1 MNPQCRIASG
11 HSHLALRLCLGFAA
25 LLLAGGFAPA
35 EAEEIAWDNP
45 AGGGWNASA
54 NWAPQDVPD
63 EAGEVA
69 IVPAEAGEYTISL
82 DTSPGIDALF
92 LNNADATLTLGANT
106 LTLFET
112 DGLSNHGLVLASSG
126 TGVIVGLIRNHA
138 DGRIEIVPGRHLQ
151 LSAPTVENDGVIL
164 VHNASS
170 TNNAILTFL
179 EDAGLSGSG
188 ELILHTNGT
197 VTDAQLLTAP
207 GTLLTQQAPHRIR
220 GAGIIEAALVNHGEI
235 FADQDATVLL
245 LTENPKSNHGTIGAT
260 GTGLLEL
267 QAFTLTQAGA
277 GTLLAEDSAIDLR
290 QNMIV
295 VGGGL
300 SSTGS
305 GRIECSDGTTRLEDV
320 TLDGLFQI
328 RSTVTVELAGD
339 AIENNGEMILHYDTS
354 PNNANLQVVDDLAL
368 TGDGTL
374 RMMIASSSTGDAVL
388 ASVGPAVLTHD
399 SDHTIHGGG
408 EISAYLENHG
418 VIFADQEDALLALKT
433 YPKTNHGTIGARE
446 SGKLELQNFTL
457 TQTGAGMLLAQDAGI
472 ELGPNSVVIDGLLS
486 ATGSG
491 WFECTGGTV
500 RLENLT
506 LDGPVR
512 IPSGVTVELAGNTIE
527 NNAEMVLHYDTS
539 TNNSY
544 LRIVDG
550 LTLTGDG
557 TLRMMI
563 ASSSTGDAVLASVG
577 PAVLTHDSDHTIHG
591 GGEISAYLENHGVIF
606 ADQED
611 ALLALKTYPKTNHG
625 TIGARESGKLELQ
638 NFTLTQT
645 GAGVLLAQDV
655 GIELGPNSIVSG
667 GLLSAT
673 GSGWFECTDGT
684 ARLEDV
690 TLDGPVRIPSSVT
703 LELAGETIENNAAI
717 VLHLDGSTN
726 NAYLRADS
734 DVALTGTGNVR
745 LLSPTNINDSQIT
758 SAPGVVLTLGPEQLV
773 HGTGTVSAVLHNEGL
788 IQANIPDATL
798 RLGDGDKVNTGTL
811 AAVQGGNLELWSATL
826 TNAGTMMVD
835 DSSSVAVLTSGA
847 MLNQGTVLADD
858 RGLFR
863 VVGATLRNQ
872 GEILSVH
879 GGEVRSQSGTFVNQ
893 GSCEAGLG
901 GLVRIDGGAFL
912 NEGIARAR
920 EGGLFWCN
928 VLSQHYSAANQEL
941 SGGDWQV
948 MANTTMR
955 LIGAADV
962 THLDAGILLSGEN
975 SNIYSD
981 ETTGNVIGGV
991 QTIGR
996 NGSLRIDGGRDFS
1009 TVSGLVSDGGLFVGE
1024 GSTLTMAGNLLQSW
1038 YTAYV
1043 QVNGDLVGADT
1054 VQAVLGTVGGSGTI
1068 HADVICGGRIN
1079 PGASV
1084 GELTITG
1091 DYDQIGDGALY
1102 IEFSGNGPGE
1112 HGHLHVLGDASL
1124 AGRVWVEVPEGIVIN
1139 PGDVFTVL
1147 TANSR
1152 TGEFSELYGNFG
1164 VGLQYSVVYTDTT
1177 VELHVYE
1184 DVSAVEE
1191 EPVIPDPDVA
1201 DDPVVVEPAVP
1212 RAARLSAASLPG
1224 GLTRLCL
1231 ELPKAADVQLEIFD
1245 FNGRRIAQI
1254 EDQAIEAGRHVYRW
1268 DGRTAQG
1275 APAGS
1280 GVYFGRARVA
1290 TAEGQLHWLKTRLTV
1305 IR

>member
-1 MNPQCRIASG
+1 MNPQRCIASC
-11 HSHLALRLCLGFAA
+11 HSHHALTLCLGLAA
-25 LLLAGGFAPA
+25 LFLAGAFVPVGA
-35 EAEEIAWDNP
+35 EDITWDNP
-45 AGGGWNASA
+45 SGGGWNASA
-54 NWAPQDVPD
+54 NWDPQDVPD

-69 IVPAEAGEYTISL
+69 IVPAGAGEYTISL
-82 DTSPGIDALF
+82 DTSPGIDALAI
-92 LNNADATLTLGANT
+92 NNAEATLTLGSNT
-106 LTLFET
+106 LTLLEVE
-112 DGLSNHGLVLASSG
+112 GLSNHGLVLANSG
-126 TGVIVGLIRNHA
+126 TGVIMGLIRNHA

-151 LSAPTVENDGVIL
+151 FSAPAVENDGLIL

-170 TNNAILTFL
+170 SNNAILTFL

-188 ELILHTNGT
+188 ELILHTNG
-197 VTDAQLLTAP
+197 VVSDAQLLTTP

-220 GAGIIEAALVNHGEI
+220 GAGTIEAALVNHGEI

-245 LTENPKSNHGTIGAT
+245 LTANPKSNHGTIGAT

-267 QAFTLTQAGA
+267 RAFTLTQAGA
-277 GTLLAEDSAIDLR
+277 GTLLAQDGPIDLR
-290 QNMIV
+290 QDMIV
-295 VGGGL
+295 VGGAL
-300 SSTGS
+300 ASTGS
-305 GRIECSDGTTRLEDV
+305 GRIECAYGTTRLEDV
-320 TLDGLFQI
+320 SIDGLFQI
-328 RSTVTVELAGD
+328 RSAVTLELAGD
-339 AIENNGEMILHYDTS
+339 TIENNGEMVLHYDTS
-354 PNNANLQVVDDLAL
+354 INNSYLQIVDDLTL

-374 RMMIASSSTGDAVL
+374 RMMIASSSTADAVI

-399 SDHTIHGGG
+399 SGHTIHGGG

-433 YPKTNHGTIGARE
+433 NPKTNHGTIGARE
-446 SGKLELQNFTL
+446 AGKLELQTFTL
-457 TQTGAGMLLAQDAGI
+457 TQTGAGMLLAEDAGI
-472 ELGPNSVVIDGLLS
+472 ELGPNSVVSGGLLS

-491 WFECTGGTV
+491 WFECTDGTT
-500 RLENLT
+500 RLEDVT
-506 LDGPVR
+506 LDGLFQIR
-512 IPSGVTVELAGNTIE
+512 STVTVELAGNTIE
-527 NNAEMVLHYDTS
+527 NNGEMVLHYDTS
-539 TNNSY
+539 TNNAY
-544 LRIVDG
+544 LEIVDD
-550 LTLTGDG
+550 LALTGDG

-563 ASSSTGDAVLASVG
+563 ASNSTADALIASVG
-577 PAVLTHDSDHTIHG
+577 SAVLTHDSGHTIHG
-591 GGEISAYLENHGVIF
+591 AGEISAYLENHGVIF

-611 ALLALKTYPKTNHG
+611 ALLVLKTNPKTNHG
-625 TIGARESGKLELQ
+625 TIGAREAGKLELQ
-638 NFTLTQT
+638 TFTLTQT
-645 GAGVLLAQDV
+645 GAGMLLAQDA
-655 GIELGPNSIVSG
+655 GIGLGPNSIVSG

-690 TLDGPVRIPSSVT
+690 TLDGPVRIPSTVT
-703 LELAGETIENNAAI
+703 LELAGDTIENNAEI
-717 VLHLDGSTN
+717 VLHLDGSSN
-726 NAYLRADS
+726 NAYLHAGS
-734 DVALTGTGNVR
+734 DVALTGTGSVR
-745 LLSPTNINDSQIT
+745 LLSPTNANDSQIT
-758 SAPGVVLTLGPEQLV
+758 SAPGVVLTLGPGQLV
-773 HGTGTVSAVLHNEGL
+773 HGAGTVSAVLHNEGL

-798 RLGDGDKVNTGTL
+798 RLGGEDKVTTGTL
-811 AAVQGGNLELWSATL
+811 AAVQGGMLELWSATL
-826 TNAGTMMVD
+826 TNAGTMMVA
-835 DSSSVAVLTSGA
+835 DSSSVAVLTGGA
-847 MLNQGTVLADD
+847 MLNQGAVLADHH
-858 RGLFR
+858 GLFR
-863 VVGATLRNQ
+863 VDGATLRNQ
-872 GEILSVH
+872 GEILSVN

-893 GSCEAGLG
+893 GSCEAGLE
-901 GLVRIDGGAFL
+901 GLVRVEGGAFR

-941 SGGDWQV
+941 TGGDWQV
-948 MANTTMR
+948 MANTAMR

-981 ETTGNVIGGV
+981 EATGNVIGGV

-996 NGSLRIDGGRDFS
+996 NGSLRIDAGRDFS
-1009 TVSGLVSDGGLFVGE
+1009 TVSGLVSDGGVFVGE

-1068 HADVICGGRIN
+1068 HADVICGGRTN

-1112 HGHLHVLGDASL
+1112 HDHLQVLGTATL
-1124 AGRVWVEVPEGIVIN
+1124 AGRVWVEVPEGVVIY

-1147 TANSR
+1147 TAGSR

-1184 DVSAVEE
+1184 DVSAIEE
-1191 EPVIPDPDVA
+1191 DPAVPDPDVT
-1201 DDPVVVEPAVP
+1201 DPVVVEPVVP

-1224 GLTRLCL
+1224 GLTRFYL
-1231 ELPKAADVQLEIFD
+1231 ELPEAADVQLEIFD

-1268 DGRTAQG
+1268 DGHTAQG